1 MPQEDI
7 DLVREL
13 IVDAGK
19 RGATV
24 AERRR
29 TYEGAADA
37 FALPRGWSWVQVSV
51 GGVAAERISPPNG
64 TAEAVL
70 LFLHGGGYQL
80 GSPRSHRHLAAAL
93 AESAS
98 AVAIVPDYRLAPEH
112 HFPAALDD
120 VLAVWRGLLEVGHNP
135 QRIVIA
141 GDSAGG
147 GLVLSL
153 MVAARAAALPL
164 PAAAF
169 LISPWLDLTCDAES
183 YVSRGVADPVL
194 DRDHLQSMAKA
205 YVGFADATDPRVSPL
220 RADLSRLP
228 PMLVHVGDCEVLLD
242 DSRRLATLMDAS
254 GGIVRLEVW
263 PEMIHVWHWYLT
275 LLPEAREAIDQAGA
289 WIRARLWAPP
299 GSDG

>member
-1 MPQEDI
+1 M
-7 DLVREL
+7 
-13 IVDAGK
+13 
-19 RGATV
+19 
-24 AERRR
+24 
-29 TYEGAADA
+29 
-37 FALPRGWSWVQVSV
+37 
-51 GGVAAERISPPNG
+51 
-64 TAEAVL
+64 
-70 LFLHGGGYQL
+70 
-80 GSPRSHRHLAAAL
+80 
-93 AESAS
+93 
-98 AVAIVPDYRLAPEH
+98 
-112 HFPAALDD
+112 
-120 VLAVWRGLLEVGHNP
+120 
-135 QRIVIA
+135 
-141 GDSAGG
+141 
-147 GLVLSL
+147 LSL